1 MKLYRELQ
9 NGIIIFLAI
18 GIYFLLMEVL
28 GLSDRPYLRV
38 MNLFI
43 VIFGINRT
51 LKANFKENVNGYF
64 KNLMSG
70 FITAMIG
77 SVLGIIGLMIYIN
90 YKGGEAYL
98 KMLSSD
104 FLFGGG
110 NPSIPQYCIGL
121 MFESAAASMIIC
133 FCLMQYW
140 KTKVEKINK
149 VD

>member
-1 MKLYRELQ
+1 MKLAKELQ
-9 NGIIIFLAI
+9 NGLIIFFAI
-18 GIYFLLMEVL
+18 GIYFLLMEAL
-28 GLSDRPYLRV
+28 GLSDKPYLRV

-43 VIFGINRT
+43 VIYGVNRT
-51 LKANFKENVNGYF
+51 LKENFKENVNGYF
-64 KNLMSG
+64 NNLISG
-70 FITAMIG
+70 FVTAMIG
-77 SVLGIIGLMIYIN
+77 SVIGIICLMIYIN
-90 YKGGEAYL
+90 YRGGRAYL

-110 NPSIPQYCIGL
+110 NPSIPEYCIGL
-121 MFESAAASMIIC
+121 LFESAAASMMIC

>member
-18 GIYFLLMEVL
+18 GIYFLLMEAL

-43 VIFGINRT
+43 VIFAVNRT
-51 LKANFKENVNGYF
+51 LKANFKENLNGYF

-110 NPSIPQYCIGL
+110 NPTIPQYCIGL
-121 MFESAAASMIIC
+121 LFESVAASMIIC

>member
-18 GIYFLLMEVL
+18 GIYFLLMEAL

-43 VIFGINRT
+43 VIFGVNRT

-70 FITAMIG
+70 FITAMTG
-77 SVLGIIGLMIYIN
+77 SLIGIIALMIYIN

-121 MFESAAASMIIC
+121 LFESAAASMIIC

>member
-1 MKLYRELQ
+1 MKLFRELQ
-9 NGIIIFLAI
+9 NGFIIFLAI
-18 GIYFLLMEVL
+18 GIYFLLMEAL

-38 MNLFI
+38 ANLFI
-43 VIFGINRT
+43 VIYGVNRT
-51 LKANFKENVNGYF
+51 LKANFAENVNGYF
-64 KNLMSG
+64 NNLISG
-70 FITAMIG
+70 FITAMFG
-77 SVLGIIGLMIYIN
+77 SVIGIVGLMIYIN
-90 YKGGEAYL
+90 YKGGKTYL

-110 NPSIPQYCIGL
+110 NPSIPEYCIGL
-121 MFESAAASMIIC
+121 LFESAAASMIIC

>member
-43 VIFGINRT
+43 VIFGVNRT

>member
-18 GIYFLLMEVL
+18 GIYFLLMEAL

-43 VIFGINRT
+43 VIFGVNRT
-51 LKANFKENVNGYF
+51 LKVNFKENVNGYF

-77 SVLGIIGLMIYIN
+77 SFIGIIALMIYIN

-121 MFESAAASMIIC
+121 LFESAAASMIIC

>member
-1 MKLYRELQ
+1 MKLSRELQ

-28 GLSDRPYLRV
+28 GLSDQPYLRV

-43 VIFGINRT
+43 VIYGVNRT
-51 LKANFKENVNGYF
+51 LKANFKENLNGYF

-70 FITAMIG
+70 FITAMFG
-77 SVLGIIGLMIYIN
+77 SVIGIVGLMIYIN

-110 NPSIPQYCIGL
+110 NPSVPQYCIGL
-121 MFESAAASMIIC
+121 FFESAAASMVIC

>member
-43 VIFGINRT
+43 VIFGVNRT

-121 MFESAAASMIIC
+121 LFESAAASMIIC

>member
-43 VIFGINRT
+43 VIFGVNRT

-70 FITAMIG
+70 FITAMTG
-77 SVLGIIGLMIYIN
+77 SLIGIIALMIYIN

-121 MFESAAASMIIC
+121 LFESAAASMIIC

>member
-18 GIYFLLMEVL
+18 GIYFLLMEAL

-43 VIFGINRT
+43 VIFGVNRT

-77 SVLGIIGLMIYIN
+77 SVIGIIGLMIYIN
-90 YKGGEAYL
+90 YKGGETYL

-121 MFESAAASMIIC
+121 LFESAAASMIIC